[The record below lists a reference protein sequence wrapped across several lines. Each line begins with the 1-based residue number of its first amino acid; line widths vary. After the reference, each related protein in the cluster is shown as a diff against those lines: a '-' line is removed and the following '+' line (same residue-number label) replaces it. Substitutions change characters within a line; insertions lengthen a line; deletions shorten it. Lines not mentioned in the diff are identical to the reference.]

1 MSKVDRPT
9 PAPPLPHRTFTVK
22 GQLVSSSS
30 GLATSPSS
38 SPLQPSSHRRS
49 ARRRERQGTP
59 LAGWRYL
66 GYVGYY
72 VGAGLISG
80 AVVHHPMDPTRY
92 TMIAAVGVLVF
103 LVATVLNEFILAS
116 ERPALS
122 RMVRVLGASTMLSFG
137 LGMLSGGMQHFA
149 DLPSRC
155 AVLIPLGIVLSF
167 VAYFLKDDKTPWR
180 RIFSLMGLAVLV
192 VAALTFAGLR
202 HIAPTVAEQGGG
214 HSHNGPVTE
223 KDSDGGHDADHGSGT
238 PAATPQP
245 TEPSAPTNDTRPSK
259 EPAHDDG
266 HQH

>member
-1 MSKVDRPT
+1 M
-9 PAPPLPHRTFTVK
+9 
-22 GQLVSSSS
+22 SSSS
-30 GLATSPSS
+30 GLATSPSP
-38 SPLQPSSHRRS
+38 SPLQPSGHRRS

-92 TMIAAVGVLVF
+92 TMISAVGVLVF
-103 LVATVLNEFILAS
+103 LVATVLNEFVLAS

-167 VAYFLKDDKTPWR
+167 VAYFLKDDETPWR
-180 RIFSLMGLAVLV
+180 RIFSLMGLAALV

-202 HIAPTVAEQGGG
+202 HIAPTIAENGGG
-214 HSHNGPVTE
+214 HSHSGPATE
-223 KDSDGGHDADHGSGT
+223 KKGEGGHDAEHGSGSGSGT
-238 PAATPQP
+238 PAPAPQSNG
-245 TEPSAPTNDTRPSK
+245 PSAPADDTAPDK
-259 EPAHDDG
+259 QPAHDDG
-266 HQH
+266 HRH